1 MSSFSPFDCEWCE
14 IEYIFNADNPLF
26 FFVEDVFSG
35 SYANSN
41 YLWSP
46 VFPASLSMPCARS
59 RHSVCVWDGGLFVYG
74 GRGTRGTLKD
84 FWRYDIGTFFGWRGW
99 GGDVGGY
106 SI

>member
-1 MSSFSPFDCEWCE
+1 M
-14 IEYIFNADNPLF
+14 F

-84 FWRYDIGTFFGWRGW
+84 FWRYDIGTFFWEGW
-99 GGDVGGY
+99 GGVETWEDFQCNGL
-106 SI
+106 SPESRT